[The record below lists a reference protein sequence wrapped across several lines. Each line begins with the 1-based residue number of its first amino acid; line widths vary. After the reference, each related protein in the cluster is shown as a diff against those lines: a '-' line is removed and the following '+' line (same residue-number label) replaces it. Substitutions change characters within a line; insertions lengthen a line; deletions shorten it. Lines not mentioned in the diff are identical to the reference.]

1 MQGAK
6 RTIEEYSPILYV
18 ECDRESKAKD
28 LQNYIASLNYEMYW
42 HASFLADLKNNYYDC
57 HENCF
62 EKMYKSFNL
71 LCIPKGIEKPQS
83 REIEVSDLH
92 SLNSDQGS
100 LTCASIGKSVQKIIV

>member
-1 MQGAK
+1 
-6 RTIEEYSPILYV
+6 
-18 ECDRESKAKD
+18 
-28 LQNYIASLNYEMYW
+28 
-42 HASFLADLKNNYYDC
+42 
-57 HENCF
+57 
-62 EKMYKSFNL
+62 MYKSFNL